1 MAKGGKVGQVA
12 VWVLLAMLIVGLAGF
27 GITGFGTSM
36 RGIGKVGEV
45 EIDAR
50 DYARNIQ
57 QEVNALSAQAGR
69 PLGFA
74 EAQMLG
80 VDRNVLEQLVT
91 TAAFD
96 DLAASLGVSVGDE
109 RLAREIRALPAF
121 RGIDGNFDREAYRF
135 ALDRNDL
142 TEAEFEARMRA
153 DIARG
158 LLQGAIAGQ
167 FDLPE
172 VYASTLHAY
181 ATERRAFDLLVLG
194 DADLN
199 APLPEPDAAA
209 LRAHYDANPER
220 YTAPELRRIRH
231 ATLMPEALVPEM
243 SVSDEALR
251 GAYADRIDE
260 YVIAERRLV
269 ERLVFVDRAAAE
281 AAAAEIA
288 AGRQTLDDLIAA
300 RGLAPADV
308 DLGDVAAAD
317 LGAAGEGVFAAAVG
331 GVVGP
336 LESPLGPALFR
347 VNGVLGAQETTF
359 EEVRE
364 QLFAELAL
372 DAARRAIAAR
382 VEEVEDMLAGGAT
395 LDELAERMGMTLGT
409 VDLGPETREGL
420 AAYPAFRD
428 KAAELEPGGFPERVE
443 LDDGGMVVLELTE
456 IVPPTLRPFDAVGDE
471 VRAAVRAEARR
482 DALIAR
488 RDAIL
493 AEVRAGA
500 PLGAFGIVTVNPG
513 ITRDGFIEG
522 APGDL
527 IARLFALEP
536 GAAEPVDGDDFVA
549 ILVPGALIPSDP
561 ETADAAAIRAA
572 LAERAGQEMAQDAFA
587 LVARHLQNRTE
598 IRLNQ
603 TAIEAI
609 NAQLR

>member
-12 VWVLLAMLIVGLAGF
+12 VWVLLVALIIGLAGF

-36 RGIGKVGEV
+36 RGIGTVGEV

-121 RGIDGNFDREAYRF
+121 RGLDGTFDREAYRF
-135 ALDRNDL
+135 ALDRTDL
-142 TEAEFEARMRA
+142 TEAEFETRMRA

-158 LLQGAIAGQ
+158 LLQGAIAGR
-167 FDLPE
+167 FDLPD
-172 VYASTLHAY
+172 VFARTLHAH
-181 ATERRAFDLLVLG
+181 AAERRAFDLLVLG
-194 DADLN
+194 DADLG
-199 APLPEPDAAA
+199 APVPEPDDAA
-209 LRAHYDANPER
+209 LRAHYDANPEA

-231 ATLMPEALVPEM
+231 ATLMPETLVPEM
-243 SVSDEALR
+243 TVSEEALR
-251 GAYADRIDE
+251 ATYEDRIDE
-260 YVIAERRLV
+260 YVIPERRLV
-269 ERLVFVDRAAAE
+269 DRLVYADRAAAD

-300 RGLAPADV
+300 RGLSPGDV
-308 DLGDVAAAD
+308 DLGDVAASD
-317 LGAAGEGVFAAAVG
+317 LGPAGEAVFAAAVG
-331 GVVGP
+331 AVVGP

-347 VNGVLGAQETTF
+347 VNGVLGAQETSF
-359 EEVRE
+359 DEVRP
-364 QLFAELAL
+364 QIFAELAL
-372 DAARRAIAAR
+372 DAARRAIAGR
-382 VEEVEDMLAGGAT
+382 VEEVEDLLAGGAA
-395 LDELAERMGMTLGT
+395 LDELAERMGMTLGE
-409 VDLGPETREGL
+409 VDLDPEMREGL
-420 AAYPAFRD
+420 AAYPSFRD
-428 KAAELEPGGFPERVE
+428 KAAELAPGDFPERIE
-443 LDDGGMVVLELTE
+443 LDDGGMVVLELVE
-456 IVPPTLRPFDAVGDE
+456 IVPPALRPFDAVTDE

-482 DALIAR
+482 GALIAR

-500 PLGAFGIVTVNPG
+500 PLGAYGVVTVNPG
-513 ITRDGFIEG
+513 ITRDGFVEG
-522 APGDL
+522 APPDL
-527 IARLFALEP
+527 IAQLFALEP
-536 GAAEPVDGDDFVA
+536 GAAAGVDAGDFVA
-549 ILVPGALIPSDP
+549 VLVPGARIPADP
-561 ETADAAAIRAA
+561 DTADAAAIRAA
-572 LAERAGQEMAQDAFA
+572 LADRAGQEMAQDAFA

>member
-1 MAKGGKVGQVA
+1 MAKGGKVGQAA
-12 VWVLLAMLIVGLAGF
+12 VWVLLVLLIVGLAGF

-36 RGIGKVGEV
+36 RGIGTVGEV

-69 PLGFA
+69 PVGFA

-121 RGIDGNFDREAYRF
+121 RGLDGTFDREGYRF
-135 ALDRNDL
+135 ALDRNNL
-142 TEAEFEARMRA
+142 REAEFETRMRA

-158 LLQGAIAGQ
+158 LLQGAIAGR
-167 FDLPE
+167 FDPPE
-172 VYASTLHAY
+172 VYARTLHAY
-181 ATERRAFDLLVLG
+181 AAERRAFELLVLG
-194 DADLN
+194 DADLD
-199 APLPEPDAAA
+199 APVPEPDDAA
-209 LRAHYDANPER
+209 LRAHYDANPGA

-243 SVSDEALR
+243 TVGEAALR
-251 GAYADRIDE
+251 ATYQERIDE
-260 YVIAERRLV
+260 YVIPERRLV
-269 ERLVFVDRAAAE
+269 DRLVYADRAAAD

-288 AGRQTLDDLIAA
+288 AGRRTLDDLIAA
-300 RGLAPADV
+300 RGLSAGDV
-308 DLGDVAAAD
+308 DLGDVAASD
-317 LGAAGEGVFAAAVG
+317 LGPAGEAVFAAEVG
-331 GVVGP
+331 AVVGP
-336 LESPLGPALFR
+336 LESALGPALFR

-359 EEVRE
+359 DEVRP

-382 VEEVEDMLAGGAT
+382 VEEVEDLLAGGAT
-395 LDELAERMGMTLGT
+395 LEELAAKMGMTPGA
-409 VDLGPETREGL
+409 VDLDPGMREGL

-428 KAAELEPGGFPERVE
+428 KAAELAPGDFPERIE
-443 LDDGGMVVLELTE
+443 LDDGGMVVLELVE
-456 IVPPTLRPFDAVGDE
+456 IVPPALRPFDAVADA
-471 VRAAVRAEARR
+471 VRAAVRAEGRR
-482 DALIAR
+482 GALIAR

-500 PLGAFGIVTVNPG
+500 PLGAFGVVTVNPG
-513 ITRDGFIEG
+513 ITRDGFVEG
-522 APGDL
+522 APPDL
-527 IARLFALEP
+527 IAQIFALDR
-536 GAAEPVDGDDFVA
+536 GAATGVDAGDFVA
-549 ILVPGALIPSDP
+549 VLVPGARIPADP
-561 ETADAAAIRAA
+561 DTAEAAAIRTA
-572 LAERAGQEMAQDAFA
+572 LSDRAGHEMAQDAFA

-598 IRLNQ
+598 IRFNQ